1 MKIGINSGA
10 VSGPETTLDGL
21 ISRAQDMEKLG
32 FDCFWMA
39 HMFGLDAMTALA
51 QVAQQTKTIKLG
63 TAVVPSYPR
72 HPLMMAQQAATTNA
86 AQKDALLWA
95 SACPT
100 SPSSKA
106 CLAWIT
112 ASPPGT

>member
-10 VSGPETTLDGL
+10 ASGPETTLDGL
-21 ISRAQDMEKLG
+21 ISRAQNMEKLG

-51 QVAQQTKTIKLG
+51 LVAQKTSTIKLG

-72 HPLMMAQQAATTNA
+72 HPLVMAQQAATTNA
-86 AQKDALLWA
+86 AAKGRFTLGIGLSHKPIIEGIFGLDY
-95 SACPT
+95 
-100 SPSSKA
+100 SKPA
-106 CLAWIT
+106 
-112 ASPPGT
+112 GT